1 MFPYFN
7 ELCLLVI
14 IDEKKLYVKL
24 LTLFDNNANIDCM
37 ELINSKEKRVL
48 GALYKI
54 GNAPI
59 SKIAKE
65 TFINRTAL
73 YHTVDGLLS
82 KGLVTKI
89 NKEGGA
95 YFQPLP
101 LSSYEDWSRRQIT
114 SVSSQA
120 NELKEWLESQNKQL
134 PTLHSDI
141 RYFEGIEGV
150 ENLYSDS
157 WRDNDEKI
165 IYAITDYDKAY
176 DVFNDFMEKEYF
188 PARTRHGV
196 QVKSI
201 LSKDAVTGKRDI
213 ARSKELLRDMR
224 FVNIFKN
231 LGIEI
236 NIYGSK
242 VSIIAF
248 DNIKPSGVIIKNE
261 IIAQAF
267 KSIFEYLWK
276 EAKK

>member
-1 MFPYFN
+1 
-7 ELCLLVI
+7 
-14 IDEKKLYVKL
+14 
-24 LTLFDNNANIDCM
+24 M
-37 ELINSKEKRVL
+37 ELINNKEKRVL
-48 GALYKI
+48 GALNRL

-65 TFINRTAL
+65 TLINRSAL
-73 YHTVDGLLS
+73 YHTVEGLLS

-89 NKEGGA
+89 NKEGVA

-101 LSSYEDWSRRQIT
+101 LSSYEDWSKRQIT
-114 SVSSQA
+114 SVSTQA
-120 NELKEWLESQNKQL
+120 VELKEWLGSQNRQL

-150 ENLYSDS
+150 ENLYADS

-176 DVFNDFMEKEYF
+176 DVLNDFMEKEYF
-188 PARTRHGV
+188 PNRVRHGV

-201 LSKDAVTGKRDI
+201 VPKDALTGKRDI
-213 ARSKELLRDMR
+213 TRSKELLRDMR
-224 FVNIFKN
+224 FINIFKN

-242 VSIIAF
+242 ISIVAF
-248 DNIKPSGVIIKNE
+248 DKIKPSGVIIKNE
-261 IIAQAF
+261 IIAKAF
-267 KSIFEYLWK
+267 KSIFEHLWK

>member
-1 MFPYFN
+1 M
-7 ELCLLVI
+7 
-14 IDEKKLYVKL
+14 
-24 LTLFDNNANIDCM
+24 LTLIDNNDNIEYM
-37 ELINSKEKRVL
+37 ELINNKEKRIL
-48 GALYKI
+48 GALYKL

-65 TFINRTAL
+65 TLVNRTAL
-73 YHTVDGLLS
+73 YHTIEGLLS
-82 KGLVTKI
+82 KGLITKI
-89 NKEGGA
+89 DKEGGA
-95 YFQPLP
+95 YFQALP
-101 LSSYEDWSRRQIT
+101 ISSYEDWSRRQI
-114 SVSSQA
+114 SSLLSQS
-120 NELKEWLESQNKQL
+120 NELKEWFGSQNNQL

-141 RYFEGIEGV
+141 RYFEGIDGV
-150 ENLYSDS
+150 KNLYSDS

-165 IYAITDYDKAY
+165 IYAITDYDKVY
-176 DVFNDFMEKEYF
+176 YVLNDFMENEYF
-188 PARTRHGV
+188 PARVRHEV

-201 LSKDAVTGKRDI
+201 LSKDAITGKRDI
-213 ARSKELLRDMR
+213 KRSKELLRDMR

-242 VSIIAF
+242 VSIVAF

-261 IIAQAF
+261 IIAKAF